1 MRVAESAVILREGA
15 SLEELIERPEL
26 VDKLPRTKLPAV
38 MNHAAALQAKA
49 AALQSKIAARLLEE
63 PEQTIPE
70 RDDRLIRADEVAKRL
85 GYRVQYLYQLIR
97 ERRFPA
103 HREGRKIRI
112 AVGDLNAWIREH
124 SQKPVD
130 AGKYPT
136 YSSRHDGKRAE
147 IDPEVLGSYPG
158 RLRGPR
164 RRRPELDRP
173 SGARGDGNP
182 GTTGPPGSANGKPDN
197 G

>member
-1 MRVAESAVILREGA
+1 MRIAESAVAPRDRALFED
-15 SLEELIERPEL
+15 LIERPEL
-26 VDKLPRTKLPAV
+26 VDELPRTKLPAV

-63 PEQTIPE
+63 PEQPMSE
-70 RDDRLIRADEVAKRL
+70 QDDRLIRADEAAKRL

-112 AVGDLNAWIREH
+112 AVGDLNAWIHEH

-130 AGKYPT
+130 AGRYLT

-182 GTTGPPGSANGKPDN
+182 GTTGPASSADN
-197 G
+197 GSEAG

>member
-1 MRVAESAVILREGA
+1 MRIAESAVAPRDRALFED
-15 SLEELIERPEL
+15 LIERPEL
-26 VDKLPRTKLPAV
+26 VDELPRTKLAAV
-38 MNHAAALQAKA
+38 ISHAAALQAKA
-49 AALQSKIAARLLEE
+49 AAVQSRIAARLLNE
-63 PEQTIPE
+63 PEKPMSEQ
-70 RDDRLIRADEVAKRL
+70 DDRLIRVDEAAKRL
-85 GYRVQYLYQLIR
+85 DYRVQYLYQLIR

-112 AVGDLNAWIREH
+112 AVGDLNAWIHEH

-130 AGKYPT
+130 AGRYLT

-173 SGARGDGNP
+173 SGAWGDGDS
-182 GTTGPPGSANGKPDN
+182 GSAGSPGSANGKTDDS
-197 G
+197 

>member
-1 MRVAESAVILREGA
+1 MPIAEPAVALRERA
-15 SLEELIERPEL
+15 LFEELIERPEL
-26 VDKLPRTKLPAV
+26 VDELPRTKLPAV

-49 AALQSKIAARLLEE
+49 ASLQSKIAARLLEE
-63 PEQTIPE
+63 PEQPMSE
-70 RDDRLIRADEVAKRL
+70 QGDWLIKADEAAKRL

-130 AGKYPT
+130 A
-136 YSSRHDGKRAE
+136 
-147 IDPEVLGSYPG
+147 
-158 RLRGPR
+158 
-164 RRRPELDRP
+164 
-173 SGARGDGNP
+173 
-182 GTTGPPGSANGKPDN
+182 
-197 G
+197 

>member
-1 MRVAESAVILREGA
+1 MRIAESAVAPRDRALFED
-15 SLEELIERPEL
+15 LIERPEL
-26 VDKLPRTKLPAV
+26 VDELPRTKLAAV
-38 MNHAAALQAKA
+38 ISHAAALQAKA
-49 AALQSKIAARLLEE
+49 AAVQSRIAARLFNE
-63 PEQTIPE
+63 PEKPTSGQ
-70 RDDRLIRADEVAKRL
+70 DDRLIRADEAAKRL

-164 RRRPELDRP
+164 RRRSELDRP
-173 SGARGDGNP
+173 SGAWGDGDP
-182 GTTGPPGSANGKPDN
+182 GAAGSPGSANGKTDDR
-197 G
+197 

>member
-1 MRVAESAVILREGA
+1 
-15 SLEELIERPEL
+15 
-26 VDKLPRTKLPAV
+26 
-38 MNHAAALQAKA
+38 HAAALQAKA

-63 PEQTIPE
+63 PEQPMSEQGDWLIKA
-70 RDDRLIRADEVAKRL
+70 DDAAKRL

-130 AGKYPT
+130 AGQYLT
-136 YSSRHDGKRAE
+136 YSSRHDGERAE

-164 RRRPELDRP
+164 RRRSELDRP
-173 SGARGDGNP
+173 SGAWGDGDP
-182 GTTGPPGSANGKPDN
+182 GAAGSPGSANGKTDD